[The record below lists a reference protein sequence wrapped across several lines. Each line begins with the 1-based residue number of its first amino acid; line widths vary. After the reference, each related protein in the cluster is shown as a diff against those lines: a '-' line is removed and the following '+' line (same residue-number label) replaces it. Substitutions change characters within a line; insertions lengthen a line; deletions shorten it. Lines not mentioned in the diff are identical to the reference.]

1 MYVGAVVSLALLLIQ
16 QGRITVSDSKDMLA
30 VPQSIDDSGSLAVD
44 PQFRVTG
51 RGGRSFA
58 KCGIGLSLLTVP
70 FIAVGDLI
78 SLVTRNQG
86 KLEAS

>member
-16 QGRITVSDSKDMLA
+16 QGQITVSDSKDMLA
-30 VPQSIDDSGSLAVD
+30 VPQSIDDHGSLAVD
-44 PQFRVTG
+44 PQFGVTG
-51 RGGRSFA
+51 RGGHSFA